1 MAITNNKM
9 PRPRRCRRIFF
20 DPEVTYFKP
29 TGIPL
34 RHLEDSILTKE
45 ELEAIRLI
53 DLENISQSKAGKQ
66 MKISQPTL
74 SRLLTSARKKI
85 ADALINAKAIKIQ
98 GGNYKMVQPTG
109 RGLGLGRGRGL
120 GAGRAAGGR
129 GRMGGIAAGPG
140 GDCVCPK
147 CGAKASHQIGVP
159 CYNQKCP
166 KCGSPMT
173 RG

>member
-1 MAITNNKM
+1 M
-9 PRPRRCRRIFF
+9 PRPRRIRRIFF
-20 DPEVTYFKP
+20 QPDVTYFKP
-29 TGIPL
+29 AGIML
-34 RHLEDSILTKE
+34 KNMQDSILTKE

-53 DLENISQSKAGKQ
+53 DFKNISQNKAGKQ

-85 ADALINAKAIKIQ
+85 ADALINGKAIKIQ

-109 RGLGLGRGRGL
+109 RGLGMGRGRGTS
-120 GAGRAAGGR
+120 GR
-129 GRMGGIAAGPG
+129 GRMSGFAAGPG

-147 CGAKASHQIGVP
+147 CGAKASHQIGIP

-166 KCGSPMT
+166 KCQSPMT